1 MTNSNTQ
8 EVKIDLTS
16 EDKYD
21 RHKGII
27 WWDQK
32 SLLASKVLVVGA
44 GALGNEIVKNLSL
57 VGVGNI
63 TIVDMDVIEHTNLAR
78 CVFFRREDELML
90 KAEVLAREASKMN
103 SDVKTSFYTSPIQEL
118 GDGFLLQF
126 DLILAGLDN
135 REARVW
141 LGAAAK
147 RTGKVWIDAAIEGLT
162 GKVQTFVPDGPC
174 YACTMGDKDWE
185 AVTKRLS
192 CKLLGVEEMEG
203 GHTPTNATTS
213 SIIAGIQT
221 QEAIKYL
228 GVKENTALKIKDFHA
243 FENKVWRMFGEQMVT
258 FTAIVEI
265 SDDCPFHYDHVEVSG
280 STNLPET
287 IGKLWETFNQP
298 EDAVLSF
305 YDDFITI
312 SDCPGCSAASKFGYK
327 DLMKKQGT
335 CQACDITLTVNLNS
349 KITLSDEISST
360 NVNTNYWPMHSLIE
374 FKSNGVTSRYL
385 VNRSK

>member
-1 MTNSNTQ
+1 MTNNDTQ

-16 EDKYD
+16 ESAYH
-21 RHKGII
+21 RQELIT

-32 SLLASKVLVVGA
+32 ALLSSRVLVVGA
-44 GALGNEIVKNLSL
+44 GALGNEIVKNLAL

-63 TIVDMDVIEHTNLAR
+63 TIVDMDIIEHTNLAR
-78 CVFFRREDELML
+78 CVFFRRDDELKL

-103 SDVKTSFYTSPIQEL
+103 TDVKADFYTVPVQDL
-118 GDGFLLQF
+118 GDGFLLNF

-147 RTGKVWIDAAIEGLT
+147 RTGKVWIDAAIEGLM

-185 AVTKRLS
+185 ALTKRLS

-203 GHTPTNATTS
+203 GHAPTNATTS

-228 GVKENTALKIKDFHA
+228 VGKKDFYA
-243 FENKVWRMFGEQMVT
+243 LENKVWRMLGEQMAT
-258 FTAIVEI
+258 FTSNVDI

-287 IGKLWETFNQP
+287 MGKLWETFNQP

-312 SDCPGCSAASKFGYK
+312 AECPGCSAASKFGYK

-360 NVNTNYWPMHSLIE
+360 NVNTNYWPRHSLIE

>member
-1 MTNSNTQ
+1 MSNLNQTDGV
-8 EVKIDLTS
+8 EIDLTS
-16 EDKYD
+16 ESPYH
-21 RHKGII
+21 RQELIT

-32 SLLASKVLVVGA
+32 ALLSAKVLVVGA
-44 GALGNEIVKNLSL
+44 GALGNEIVKNLAL

-63 TIVDMDVIEHTNLAR
+63 TIVDMDIIEHTNLAR
-78 CVFFRREDELML
+78 CVFFRRDDELKL
-90 KAEVLAREASKMN
+90 KAEVLAREASRMN
-103 SDVKTSFYTSPIQEL
+103 TDVKTEYFTSPIQEL
-118 GDGFLLQF
+118 GDAFLLQF

-147 RTGKVWIDAAIEGLT
+147 RTGKVWIDAAIEGLM

-185 AVTKRLS
+185 ALTKRLS

-203 GHTPTNATTS
+203 GHAPTNATTS

-228 GVKENTALKIKDFHA
+228 VGKSDFYAL
-243 FENKVWRMFGEQMVT
+243 ENKVWRMLGEQMAT
-258 FTAIVEI
+258 FTSVVEI
-265 SDDCPFHYDHVEVSG
+265 SDDCPFHYDFTELSG
-280 STNLPET
+280 TAALPKTMNE
-287 IGKLWETFNQP
+287 IWSIFDQP
-298 EDAVLSF
+298 ENAVLSF

-312 SDCPGCSAASKFGYK
+312 DQCPGCSDASKFGYK

-335 CQACDITLTVNLNS
+335 CQSCDITLTVNLSSRVS
-349 KITLSDEISST
+349 KSDDLASARI
-360 NVNTNYWPMHSLIE
+360 NANNWPMQTLVE
-374 FKSNGVTSRYL
+374 FKSDSGIRRYRL
-385 VNRSK
+385 DRSN

>member
-1 MTNSNTQ
+1 MTNNDTQ

-16 EDKYD
+16 ESAYH
-21 RHKGII
+21 RQELIT

-32 SLLASKVLVVGA
+32 ALLSSRVLVVGA
-44 GALGNEIVKNLSL
+44 GALGNEIVKNLAL

-63 TIVDMDVIEHTNLAR
+63 TIVDMDIIEHTNLAR
-78 CVFFRREDELML
+78 CVFFRRDDELKL
-90 KAEVLAREASKMN
+90 KAEVLAREAAKMN
-103 SDVKTSFYTSPIQEL
+103 SDVKADFYTVPVQDL
-118 GDGFLLQF
+118 GDGFLLNF

-147 RTGKVWIDAAIEGLT
+147 RTGKVWIDAAIEGLM

-185 AVTKRLS
+185 ALTKRLS

-203 GHTPTNATTS
+203 GHAPTNATTS

-228 GVKENTALKIKDFHA
+228 VGKKDFYA
-243 FENKVWRMFGEQMVT
+243 LENKVWRMLGEQMAT
-258 FTAIVEI
+258 FTSNVDI
-265 SDDCPFHYDHVEVSG
+265 SDDCPFHYDYVEVSG

-287 IGKLWETFNQP
+287 MGKLWETFNQP

-312 SDCPGCSAASKFGYK
+312 AECPGCSAASKFGYK

-360 NVNTNYWPMHSLIE
+360 NVNTDYWPMHSLIE

>member
-1 MTNSNTQ
+1 MSNLNQTDGV
-8 EVKIDLTS
+8 EIDLTS
-16 EDKYD
+16 ESPYH
-21 RHKGII
+21 RQELIT

-32 SLLASKVLVVGA
+32 ALLSAKVLVVGA
-44 GALGNEIVKNLSL
+44 GALGNEIVKNLAL

-63 TIVDMDVIEHTNLAR
+63 TIVDMDIIEHTKLAR
-78 CVFFRREDELML
+78 CVFFRRDDELKL
-90 KAEVLAREASKMN
+90 KAEVLAREASRMN
-103 SDVKTSFYTSPIQEL
+103 TDVKTEYFTSPIQEL
-118 GDGFLLQF
+118 GDAFLLQF

-147 RTGKVWIDAAIEGLT
+147 RTGKVWIDAAIEGLM

-185 AVTKRLS
+185 ALTKRLS

-203 GHTPTNATTS
+203 GHAPTNATTS

-228 GVKENTALKIKDFHA
+228 VGKSDFYAL
-243 FENKVWRMFGEQMVT
+243 ENKVWRMLGEQMAT
-258 FTAIVEI
+258 FTSVVEI
-265 SDDCPFHYDHVEVSG
+265 SDDCPFHYDFTELSG
-280 STNLPET
+280 TAALPKTMNE
-287 IGKLWETFNQP
+287 LWSIFDQP
-298 EDAVLSF
+298 ENAVLSF

-312 SDCPGCSAASKFGYK
+312 DQCPGCSDASKFGYK

-335 CQACDITLTVNLNS
+335 CQSCDITLTVNLSSRVSKSDDLASASINS
-349 KITLSDEISST
+349 
-360 NVNTNYWPMHSLIE
+360 NNWPMQTLVE
-374 FKSNGVTSRYL
+374 FKSDSGIRRYRL
-385 VNRSK
+385 DRSN

>member
-1 MTNSNTQ
+1 MTNNDTQ

-16 EDKYD
+16 ESAYH
-21 RHKGII
+21 RQELIT

-32 SLLASKVLVVGA
+32 ALLSSRVLVVGA
-44 GALGNEIVKNLSL
+44 GALGNEIVKNLAL

-63 TIVDMDVIEHTNLAR
+63 TIVDMDIIEHTNLAR
-78 CVFFRREDELML
+78 CVFFRRDDELKL

-103 SDVKTSFYTSPIQEL
+103 TDVKADFYTTPVQDL
-118 GDGFLLQF
+118 GDGFLLNF

-147 RTGKVWIDAAIEGLT
+147 RTGKVWIDAAIEGLM

-185 AVTKRLS
+185 ALTKRLS

-203 GHTPTNATTS
+203 GHAPTNATTS

-228 GVKENTALKIKDFHA
+228 VGKKDFYA
-243 FENKVWRMFGEQMVT
+243 LENKVWRMLGEQMAT
-258 FTAIVEI
+258 FTSNVDI

-287 IGKLWETFNQP
+287 MGKLWETFNQP
-298 EDAVLSF
+298 NDAVLSF

-312 SDCPGCSAASKFGYK
+312 ADCPGCSAASKFGYK

>member
-1 MTNSNTQ
+1 MSGLSSTDGV
-8 EVKIDLTS
+8 EIDLTS
-16 EDKYD
+16 ESAYH
-21 RHKGII
+21 RQELIT

-32 SLLASKVLVVGA
+32 ALLSSKVLVVGA

-63 TIVDMDVIEHTNLAR
+63 TIVDMDIIEHTNLAR
-78 CVFFRREDELML
+78 CVFFRREDELKL
-90 KAEVLAREASKMN
+90 KAEVLAREASRMN
-103 SDVKTSFYTSPIQEL
+103 TDVKTDFYTSPIQEL

-147 RTGKVWIDAAIEGLT
+147 RTGKVWIDAAIEGLS

-185 AVTKRLS
+185 ALTKRLS

-203 GHTPTNATTS
+203 GHAPTNATTS

-228 GVKENTALKIKDFHA
+228 VGKKDFYA
-243 FENKVWRMFGEQMVT
+243 LENKIWRMLGEQMAT
-258 FTAIVEI
+258 FTSVVEI
-265 SDDCPFHYDHVEVSG
+265 SDDCPFHYDYSEVAG
-280 STNLPET
+280 SATVPDKMN
-287 IGKLWETFNQP
+287 KLWEIFKQP
-298 EDAVLSF
+298 DDAVLSF

-312 SDCPGCSAASKFGYK
+312 AECPTCASPSKFGYK
-327 DLMKKQGT
+327 DLMKRQGT
-335 CQACDITLTVNLNS
+335 CHTCDVALTVNLAS
-349 KITLSDEISST
+349 RVTLSDEISNKDINSD
-360 NVNTNYWPMHSLIE
+360 YWPMQTLVE
-374 FKSNGVTSRYL
+374 FKTDIAVNRYL
-385 VNRSK
+385 LDRSKS

>member
-1 MTNSNTQ
+1 MSNLNQTDGV
-8 EVKIDLTS
+8 EIDLTS
-16 EDKYD
+16 ESPYH
-21 RHKGII
+21 RQELIT

-32 SLLASKVLVVGA
+32 ALLSAKVVVVGA
-44 GALGNEIVKNLSL
+44 GALGNEIVKTLAL

-63 TIVDMDVIEHTNLAR
+63 TIVYMDIIEHTKLAR
-78 CVFFRREDELML
+78 CVFFRRDDELKL
-90 KAEVLAREASKMN
+90 KAEVLAREASRMN
-103 SDVKTSFYTSPIQEL
+103 TDVKTEYFTSPIQEL
-118 GDGFLLQF
+118 GDAFLLQF

-147 RTGKVWIDAAIEGLT
+147 RTGKVWIDAAIEGLM

-185 AVTKRLS
+185 ALTKRLS

-203 GHTPTNATTS
+203 GHAPTNATTS

-228 GVKENTALKIKDFHA
+228 VGKSDFYAL
-243 FENKVWRMFGEQMVT
+243 ENKVWRMLGEQMAT
-258 FTAIVEI
+258 FTSVVEI
-265 SDDCPFHYDHVEVSG
+265 SDDCPFHYDFTELSG
-280 STNLPET
+280 TAALPKTMNE
-287 IGKLWETFNQP
+287 LWSIFDQP
-298 EDAVLSF
+298 ENAVLSF

-312 SDCPGCSAASKFGYK
+312 DQCPGCSDASKFGYK

-335 CQACDITLTVNLNS
+335 CQSCDITLTVNLSSRVSKSDDLASASINS
-349 KITLSDEISST
+349 
-360 NVNTNYWPMHSLIE
+360 NNWPMQTLVE
-374 FKSNGVTSRYL
+374 FKSDSGIRRYRL
-385 VNRSK
+385 DRSN

>member
-1 MTNSNTQ
+1 MSNLNQTDGV
-8 EVKIDLTS
+8 EIDLTS
-16 EDKYD
+16 ESPYH
-21 RHKGII
+21 RQELIT

-32 SLLASKVLVVGA
+32 ALLSAKVLVVGA
-44 GALGNEIVKNLSL
+44 GALGNEIVKNLAL

-63 TIVDMDVIEHTNLAR
+63 TIVDMDIIEHTNLAR
-78 CVFFRREDELML
+78 CVFFRRDDELKL
-90 KAEVLAREASKMN
+90 KAEVLAREASRMN
-103 SDVKTSFYTSPIQEL
+103 TDVKTEYFTSPIQEL
-118 GDGFLLQF
+118 GDAFLLQF

-147 RTGKVWIDAAIEGLT
+147 RTGKVWIDAAIEGLM

-185 AVTKRLS
+185 ALTKRLS

-203 GHTPTNATTS
+203 GHAPTNATTS

-228 GVKENTALKIKDFHA
+228 VGKSDFFAL
-243 FENKVWRMFGEQMVT
+243 ENKVWRMLGEQMAT
-258 FTAIVEI
+258 FTSVVEI
-265 SDDCPFHYDHVEVSG
+265 SDDCPFHYDFTEISG
-280 STNLPET
+280 TAALPKTMNE
-287 IGKLWETFNQP
+287 IWSIFDQP
-298 EDAVLSF
+298 ENAVLSF

-312 SDCPGCSAASKFGYK
+312 DQCPGCSDASKFGYK

-335 CQACDITLTVNLNS
+335 CQSCDITLTVNLSSRVS
-349 KITLSDEISST
+349 KSDDLASASI
-360 NVNTNYWPMHSLIE
+360 NANNWPMQTLVE
-374 FKSNGVTSRYL
+374 FKSDSGIRRYRL
-385 VNRSK
+385 DRSN

>member
-1 MTNSNTQ
+1 MSNLNQTDGV
-8 EVKIDLTS
+8 EIDLTS
-16 EDKYD
+16 ESPYH
-21 RHKGII
+21 RQELIT

-32 SLLASKVLVVGA
+32 ALLSAKVLVVGA
-44 GALGNEIVKNLSL
+44 GALGNEIVKNLAL

-63 TIVDMDVIEHTNLAR
+63 TIVDMDIIEHTNLAR
-78 CVFFRREDELML
+78 CVFFRRDDELKL
-90 KAEVLAREASKMN
+90 KAEVLAREASRMN
-103 SDVKTSFYTSPIQEL
+103 TDVKTEYFTSPIQEL
-118 GDGFLLQF
+118 GDAFLLQF

-147 RTGKVWIDAAIEGLT
+147 RTGKVWIDAAIEGLM

-185 AVTKRLS
+185 ALTKRLS

-203 GHTPTNATTS
+203 GHAPTNATTS

-228 GVKENTALKIKDFHA
+228 VGKSDFYAL
-243 FENKVWRMFGEQMVT
+243 ENKVWRMLGEQMAT
-258 FTAIVEI
+258 FTSVVEI
-265 SDDCPFHYDHVEVSG
+265 SDDCPFHYDFTELSG
-280 STNLPET
+280 TAALPKTMNE
-287 IGKLWETFNQP
+287 IWSIFDQP
-298 EDAVLSF
+298 ENAVLSF

-312 SDCPGCSAASKFGYK
+312 DQCPGCSDASKFGYK

-335 CQACDITLTVNLNS
+335 CQSCDITLAVNLSSRVS
-349 KITLSDEISST
+349 KSDDLASASI
-360 NVNTNYWPMHSLIE
+360 NANNWPMQTLVE
-374 FKSNGVTSRYL
+374 FKSDSGIRRYRL
-385 VNRSK
+385 DRSN

>member
-1 MTNSNTQ
+1 MSNLNQTDGV
-8 EVKIDLTS
+8 EIDLTS
-16 EDKYD
+16 ESPYH
-21 RHKGII
+21 RQELIT

-32 SLLASKVLVVGA
+32 ALLSAKVLVVGA
-44 GALGNEIVKNLSL
+44 GALGNEIVKNLAL

-63 TIVDMDVIEHTNLAR
+63 TIVDMDIIEHTNLAR
-78 CVFFRREDELML
+78 CVFFRRDDELKL
-90 KAEVLAREASKMN
+90 KAEVLAREASRMN
-103 SDVKTSFYTSPIQEL
+103 TDVKTEYFTSPIQEL
-118 GDGFLLQF
+118 GDAFLLQF

-147 RTGKVWIDAAIEGLT
+147 RTGKVWIDAAIEGLM

-185 AVTKRLS
+185 ALTKRLS

-203 GHTPTNATTS
+203 GHAPTNATTS

-228 GVKENTALKIKDFHA
+228 VGKSDFYAL
-243 FENKVWRMFGEQMVT
+243 ENKVWRMLGEQMAT
-258 FTAIVEI
+258 FTSVVEI
-265 SDDCPFHYDHVEVSG
+265 SDDCPFHYDFTEISG
-280 STNLPET
+280 TAALPKTMNE
-287 IGKLWETFNQP
+287 IWSIFDQP
-298 EDAVLSF
+298 ENAVLSF

-312 SDCPGCSAASKFGYK
+312 DQCPGCSDASKFGYK

-335 CQACDITLTVNLNS
+335 CQSCDITLTVNLSSRVS
-349 KITLSDEISST
+349 KSDDLASASI
-360 NVNTNYWPMHSLIE
+360 NANNWPMQTLVE
-374 FKSNGVTSRYL
+374 FKSDSGIRRYRL
-385 VNRSK
+385 DRSN

>member
-1 MTNSNTQ
+1 MSNLNQTDGV
-8 EVKIDLTS
+8 EIDLTS
-16 EDKYD
+16 ESPYH
-21 RHKGII
+21 RQELIT

-32 SLLASKVLVVGA
+32 ALLSAKVLVVGA
-44 GALGNEIVKNLSL
+44 GALGNEIVKNLAL

-63 TIVDMDVIEHTNLAR
+63 TIVDMDIIEHTNLAR
-78 CVFFRREDELML
+78 CVFFRRDDELKL
-90 KAEVLAREASKMN
+90 KAEVLAREASRMN
-103 SDVKTSFYTSPIQEL
+103 TDVKTEYFTSPIQEL
-118 GDGFLLQF
+118 GDAFLLQF

-147 RTGKVWIDAAIEGLT
+147 RTGKVWIDAAIEGLM

-185 AVTKRLS
+185 ALTKRLS

-203 GHTPTNATTS
+203 GHAPTNATTS

-228 GVKENTALKIKDFHA
+228 VGKSDFYAL
-243 FENKVWRMFGEQMVT
+243 ENKVWRMLGEQMAT
-258 FTAIVEI
+258 FTSVVEI
-265 SDDCPFHYDHVEVSG
+265 SDDCPFHFDFTELSG
-280 STNLPET
+280 TAALPKTMNE
-287 IGKLWETFNQP
+287 IWSIFDQP
-298 EDAVLSF
+298 ENAVLSF

-312 SDCPGCSAASKFGYK
+312 DQCPGCSDASKFGYK

-335 CQACDITLTVNLNS
+335 CQSCDITLTVNLSSRVS
-349 KITLSDEISST
+349 KSDDLASASI
-360 NVNTNYWPMHSLIE
+360 NANNWPMQTLVE
-374 FKSNGVTSRYL
+374 FKSDSGIRRYRL
-385 VNRSK
+385 DRSN

>member
-1 MTNSNTQ
+1 MSNLNQTDGV
-8 EVKIDLTS
+8 EIDLTS
-16 EDKYD
+16 ESPYH
-21 RHKGII
+21 RQELIT

-32 SLLASKVLVVGA
+32 ALLSAKVLVVGA
-44 GALGNEIVKNLSL
+44 GALGNEIVKNLAL

-63 TIVDMDVIEHTNLAR
+63 TIVDMDIIEHTNLAR
-78 CVFFRREDELML
+78 CVFFRRDDELKL
-90 KAEVLAREASKMN
+90 KAEVLAREASRMN
-103 SDVKTSFYTSPIQEL
+103 TDVKTEYFTSPIQEL
-118 GDGFLLQF
+118 GDAFLLQF

-147 RTGKVWIDAAIEGLT
+147 RTGKVWIDAAIEGLM

-185 AVTKRLS
+185 ALTKRLS

-203 GHTPTNATTS
+203 GHAPTNATTS

-228 GVKENTALKIKDFHA
+228 VGKSDFYAL
-243 FENKVWRMFGEQMVT
+243 ENKVWRMLGEQMAT
-258 FTAIVEI
+258 FTSVVEI
-265 SDDCPFHYDHVEVSG
+265 SDDCPFHYDFTELSG
-280 STNLPET
+280 TAALPKTMNE
-287 IGKLWETFNQP
+287 IWSIFDQP
-298 EDAVLSF
+298 ENAVLSF

-312 SDCPGCSAASKFGYK
+312 DQCPGCSDASKFGYK

-335 CQACDITLTVNLNS
+335 CQSCDITLTVNLSSRMS
-349 KITLSDEISST
+349 KSDDLTSASI
-360 NVNTNYWPMHSLIE
+360 NANNWPMQTLVE
-374 FKSNGVTSRYL
+374 FKSDSGIRRYRL
-385 VNRSK
+385 DRSN

>member
-1 MTNSNTQ
+1 MTNNDTQ

-16 EDKYD
+16 ESAYH
-21 RHKGII
+21 RQELIT

-32 SLLASKVLVVGA
+32 ALLSSRVLVVGA
-44 GALGNEIVKNLSL
+44 GALGNEIVKNLAL

-63 TIVDMDVIEHTNLAR
+63 TIVDMDIIEHTNLAR
-78 CVFFRREDELML
+78 CVFFRRDDELKL
-90 KAEVLAREASKMN
+90 KAEVLAREAAKMN
-103 SDVKTSFYTSPIQEL
+103 SDVKADFYTVPVQDL
-118 GDGFLLQF
+118 GDGFLLNF

-147 RTGKVWIDAAIEGLT
+147 RTGKVWIDAAIEGLM

-185 AVTKRLS
+185 ALTKRLS

-203 GHTPTNATTS
+203 GHAPTNATTS

-228 GVKENTALKIKDFHA
+228 VGKKDFYA
-243 FENKVWRMFGEQMVT
+243 LENKVWRMLGEQMAT
-258 FTAIVEI
+258 FTSNVDI
-265 SDDCPFHYDHVEVSG
+265 SDDCPFHYDYVEVSG

-287 IGKLWETFNQP
+287 MGKLWETFNQP

-312 SDCPGCSAASKFGYK
+312 AECPGCSAASKFGYK

>member
-1 MTNSNTQ
+1 MSNLNQTDGV
-8 EVKIDLTS
+8 EIDLTS
-16 EDKYD
+16 ESPYH
-21 RHKGII
+21 RQELIT

-32 SLLASKVLVVGA
+32 ALLSAKVLVVGA
-44 GALGNEIVKNLSL
+44 GALGNEIVKNLAL

-63 TIVDMDVIEHTNLAR
+63 TIVDMDIIEHTNLAR
-78 CVFFRREDELML
+78 CVFFRRDDELKL
-90 KAEVLAREASKMN
+90 KAEVLAREASRMN
-103 SDVKTSFYTSPIQEL
+103 TDVKTEYFTSPIQEL
-118 GDGFLLQF
+118 GDAFLLQF

-147 RTGKVWIDAAIEGLT
+147 RTGKVWIDAAIEGLM

-185 AVTKRLS
+185 ALTKRLS

-203 GHTPTNATTS
+203 GHAPTNATTS

-228 GVKENTALKIKDFHA
+228 VGKSDFYAL
-243 FENKVWRMFGEQMVT
+243 ENKVWRMLGEQMAT
-258 FTAIVEI
+258 FTSVVEI
-265 SDDCPFHYDHVEVSG
+265 SDDCPFHYDFTELSG
-280 STNLPET
+280 TAALPKTMNE
-287 IGKLWETFNQP
+287 IWSIFDQP
-298 EDAVLSF
+298 ENAVLSF

-312 SDCPGCSAASKFGYK
+312 DQCPGCSDASKFGYK

-335 CQACDITLTVNLNS
+335 CQSCDITLTVNLSSRVS
-349 KITLSDEISST
+349 KSDDLASASI
-360 NVNTNYWPMHSLIE
+360 NANNWPMQTLVE
-374 FKSNGVTSRYL
+374 FKSDSGIRRYRL
-385 VNRSK
+385 DRSN

>member
-1 MTNSNTQ
+1 VTNNDTQ

-16 EDKYD
+16 ESAYH
-21 RHKGII
+21 RQELIT

-32 SLLASKVLVVGA
+32 ALLSSRVLVVGA
-44 GALGNEIVKNLSL
+44 GALGNEIVKNLAL

-63 TIVDMDVIEHTNLAR
+63 TIVDMDIIEHTNLAR
-78 CVFFRREDELML
+78 CVFFRRDDELKL

-103 SDVKTSFYTSPIQEL
+103 LDVKSDFYTVPVQDL
-118 GDGFLLQF
+118 GDGFLLNF

-147 RTGKVWIDAAIEGLT
+147 RTGKVWIDAAIEGLM

-185 AVTKRLS
+185 ALTKRLS

-203 GHTPTNATTS
+203 GHAPTNATTS

-228 GVKENTALKIKDFHA
+228 VGKKDFYA
-243 FENKVWRMFGEQMVT
+243 LENKVWRMLGEQMAT
-258 FTAIVEI
+258 FTSNVDI

-287 IGKLWETFNQP
+287 MGKLWETFNQP

-312 SDCPGCSAASKFGYK
+312 AECPGCSAASKFGYK

-360 NVNTNYWPMHSLIE
+360 KVNTNYWPMHSLIE
-374 FKSNGVTSRYL
+374 FNSNGVTSRYL

>member
-1 MTNSNTQ
+1 MSNLNQTDGV
-8 EVKIDLTS
+8 EIDLTS
-16 EDKYD
+16 ESPYH
-21 RHKGII
+21 RQELIT

-32 SLLASKVLVVGA
+32 ALLSAKVLVVGA
-44 GALGNEIVKNLSL
+44 GALGNEIVKNLAL

-63 TIVDMDVIEHTNLAR
+63 TIVDMDIIEHTNLAR
-78 CVFFRREDELML
+78 CVFFRRDDELKL
-90 KAEVLAREASKMN
+90 KAEVLAREASRMN
-103 SDVKTSFYTSPIQEL
+103 TDVKTEYFTSPIQEL
-118 GDGFLLQF
+118 GDAFLLQF

-147 RTGKVWIDAAIEGLT
+147 RTGKVWIDAAIEGLM

-185 AVTKRLS
+185 ALTKRLS

-203 GHTPTNATTS
+203 GHAPTNATTS

-228 GVKENTALKIKDFHA
+228 VGKSDFYAL
-243 FENKVWRMFGEQMVT
+243 ENKVWRMLGEQMAT
-258 FTAIVEI
+258 FTSVVEI
-265 SDDCPFHYDHVEVSG
+265 SDDCPFHYDFTELSG
-280 STNLPET
+280 TTALPKTMNE
-287 IGKLWETFNQP
+287 IWSIFDQP
-298 EDAVLSF
+298 DNAILSF

-312 SDCPGCSAASKFGYK
+312 DQCPGCSDASKFGYK

-335 CQACDITLTVNLNS
+335 CQSCEITLTVNLSSRVS
-349 KITLSDEISST
+349 KSDDLASASI
-360 NVNTNYWPMHSLIE
+360 NANNWPMHTLVE
-374 FKSNGVTSRYL
+374 FKSDSGIRRYRL
-385 VNRSK
+385 DRSN

>member
-1 MTNSNTQ
+1 MTNNDAQ

-16 EDKYD
+16 ESAYH
-21 RHKGII
+21 RQELIT

-32 SLLASKVLVVGA
+32 ALLSSRVLVVGA
-44 GALGNEIVKNLSL
+44 GALGNEIVKNLAL

-63 TIVDMDVIEHTNLAR
+63 TIVDMDIIEHTNLAR
-78 CVFFRREDELML
+78 CVFFRRDDELKL

-103 SDVKTSFYTSPIQEL
+103 LDVKADFYTVPVQDL
-118 GDGFLLQF
+118 GDGFLLNF

-147 RTGKVWIDAAIEGLT
+147 RTGKVWIDAAIEGLM

-185 AVTKRLS
+185 ALTKRLS

-203 GHTPTNATTS
+203 GHAPTNATTS

-228 GVKENTALKIKDFHA
+228 VGKKDFYA
-243 FENKVWRMFGEQMVT
+243 LENKVWRMLGEQMAT
-258 FTAIVEI
+258 FTSNVDI

-280 STNLPET
+280 STNLPE
-287 IGKLWETFNQP
+287 IMGKLWETFNQP

-312 SDCPGCSAASKFGYK
+312 AECPGCSAASKFGYK

-349 KITLSDEISST
+349 KITLGDEISST

>member
-1 MTNSNTQ
+1 VTNNDTQ

-16 EDKYD
+16 ESAYH
-21 RHKGII
+21 RQELIT
-27 WWDQK
+27 WWDQEA
-32 SLLASKVLVVGA
+32 LLSSRVLVVGA
-44 GALGNEIVKNLSL
+44 GALGNEIVKNLAL

-63 TIVDMDVIEHTNLAR
+63 TIVDMDIIEHTNLAR
-78 CVFFRREDELML
+78 CVFFRRDDELKL

-103 SDVKTSFYTSPIQEL
+103 SDVKADFYTVPVQDL
-118 GDGFLLQF
+118 GDGFLLNF

-147 RTGKVWIDAAIEGLT
+147 RTGKVWIDAAIEGLM

-185 AVTKRLS
+185 ALTKRLS

-203 GHTPTNATTS
+203 GHAPTNATTS

-228 GVKENTALKIKDFHA
+228 VGKKDFYA
-243 FENKVWRMFGEQMVT
+243 LENKVWRMLGEQMAT
-258 FTAIVEI
+258 FTSNVDI

-287 IGKLWETFNQP
+287 MGKLWETFNQP

-312 SDCPGCSAASKFGYK
+312 AECPGCSAASKFGYK

>member
-1 MTNSNTQ
+1 MTNNDTQ

-16 EDKYD
+16 ESAYH
-21 RHKGII
+21 RQELIT

-32 SLLASKVLVVGA
+32 ALLSSRVLVVGA
-44 GALGNEIVKNLSL
+44 GALGNEIVKNLAL

-63 TIVDMDVIEHTNLAR
+63 TIVDMDIIEHTNLAR
-78 CVFFRREDELML
+78 CVFFRRDDELKL
-90 KAEVLAREASKMN
+90 KAEVLAREAARMN
-103 SDVKTSFYTSPIQEL
+103 SDVKADFYTVPVQDL
-118 GDGFLLQF
+118 GDGFLLNF

-147 RTGKVWIDAAIEGLT
+147 RTGKVWIDAAIEGLM

-185 AVTKRLS
+185 ALTKRLS

-203 GHTPTNATTS
+203 GHAPTNATTS

-228 GVKENTALKIKDFHA
+228 VGKKDFYA
-243 FENKVWRMFGEQMVT
+243 LENKVWRMLGEQMAT
-258 FTAIVEI
+258 FTSNVDI

-287 IGKLWETFNQP
+287 MGKLWETFNQP
-298 EDAVLSF
+298 DDAVLSF

-312 SDCPGCSAASKFGYK
+312 AECPGCSAASKFGYK

-360 NVNTNYWPMHSLIE
+360 NVNANYWPMHSLIE
-374 FKSNGVTSRYL
+374 FKSNGATSRYL

>member
-1 MTNSNTQ
+1 MSNLNQTDGV
-8 EVKIDLTS
+8 EIDLTS
-16 EDKYD
+16 ESPYH
-21 RHKGII
+21 RQELIT

-32 SLLASKVLVVGA
+32 ALLSAKVLVVGA
-44 GALGNEIVKNLSL
+44 GALGNEIVKNLAL

-63 TIVDMDVIEHTNLAR
+63 TIVDMDIIEHTNLAR
-78 CVFFRREDELML
+78 CVFFRRDDELKL
-90 KAEVLAREASKMN
+90 KAEVLAREASRMN
-103 SDVKTSFYTSPIQEL
+103 TDVKTEYFTSPIQEL
-118 GDGFLLQF
+118 GDAYLLQF

-147 RTGKVWIDAAIEGLT
+147 RTGKVWIDAAIEGLM

-185 AVTKRLS
+185 ALTKRLS

-203 GHTPTNATTS
+203 GHAPTNATTS

-228 GVKENTALKIKDFHA
+228 VGKSDFYAL
-243 FENKVWRMFGEQMVT
+243 ENKVWRMLGEQMAT
-258 FTAIVEI
+258 FTSVVEI
-265 SDDCPFHYDHVEVSG
+265 SDDCPFHYDFTELSG
-280 STNLPET
+280 TTALPKTMNE
-287 IGKLWETFNQP
+287 IWSIFDQP
-298 EDAVLSF
+298 DNAILSF

-312 SDCPGCSAASKFGYK
+312 DQCPGCSDASKFGYK

-335 CQACDITLTVNLNS
+335 CQSCEITLTVNLSSRVS
-349 KITLSDEISST
+349 KSDDLASASI
-360 NVNTNYWPMHSLIE
+360 NANNWPMHTLVE
-374 FKSNGVTSRYL
+374 FKSDSGIRRYRL
-385 VNRSK
+385 DRSN